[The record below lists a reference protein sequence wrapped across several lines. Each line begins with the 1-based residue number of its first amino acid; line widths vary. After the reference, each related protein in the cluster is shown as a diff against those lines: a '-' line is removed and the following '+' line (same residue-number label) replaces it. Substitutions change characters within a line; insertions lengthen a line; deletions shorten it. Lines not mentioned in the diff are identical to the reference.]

1 LKIVADVQI
10 FMITFVSLKNDFE
23 DMKHLFYLIAIML
36 VACAPRPADQ
46 QQEAHAATITQ
57 MRFHCDRDTT
67 VINDLLAKG
76 HQTGYDNANKLVEFY
91 ARELLGTPYVA
102 HTLEGDEEMLTI
114 NIHELDCLT
123 FIESLYALTRATLT
137 DRYSWRDFAA
147 NIENVRYRGGVMGDY
162 SSRIHYIS
170 EWIIDNHMRG
180 NLVEITPDL
189 PHAAYMVKNIDYMTH
204 HTDSY
209 RQLKDDS
216 AMVEKIRRYELRNHR
231 FPYLKRSW
239 LNDKAVKAELRSGDF
254 VTLVTSI
261 EGLDVSHNGIII
273 VDDKGDPY
281 LLDAS
286 MSGGKVMLESKPLF
300 KYLENSKRNIGIRV
314 FRMMQ

>member
-1 LKIVADVQI
+1 
-10 FMITFVSLKNDFE
+10 
-23 DMKHLFYLIAIML
+23 MKHCLFLIILLL
-36 VACAPRPADQ
+36 VACSPRQGSQ
-46 QQEAHAATITQ
+46 QTARAATPTH
-57 MRFHCDRDTT
+57 MRFHCDSDTI
-67 VINDLLAKG
+67 VINKLLMKG
-76 HQTGYDNANKLVEFY
+76 YESGINEANALVEFY
-91 ARELLGTPYVA
+91 ARQLLGTPYVA
-102 HTLEGDEEMLTI
+102 HTLEADEEVLTI

-123 FIESLYALTRATLT
+123 FIETLYSLTRVTRAR
-137 DRYSWRDFAA
+137 RYSWRDFAA
-147 NIENVRYRGGVMGDY
+147 NIENVRYRGGEMGDY

-170 EWIIDNHMRG
+170 EWIIDNHVRG

-189 PHAAYMVKNIDYMTH
+189 PHVDYMVKNIDYMTH

-239 LNDKAVKAELRSGDF
+239 LDDKAVKAALRSGDF
-254 VTLVTSI
+254 VSLVTKI

-273 VDDKGDPY
+273 VDEKGDPY

-286 MSGGKVMLESKPLF
+286 MSGGKVMLEPKPLF
-300 KYLENSKRNIGIRV
+300 KYLEKSKTNIGVRV
-314 FRMMQ
+314 FRMMP